1 VSKKFPDGQPVELIV
16 GGVPVSDELKTIVGN
31 GMMLVGDAAHHTN
44 PITGGGII
52 NAMEGGKIAG
62 GVASKA
68 VHQSD
73 ASTNVLM
80 EYETAWRSSFGKSMK
95 RNYKI
100 KEFFTSLSDE
110 ELNKLARSIQGV
122 RIEEMSAA
130 GIVKCLL
137 KANPKL
143 LLSLRHLL

>member
-1 VSKKFPDGQPVELIV
+1 
-16 GGVPVSDELKTIVGN
+16 
-31 GMMLVGDAAHHTN
+31 MLVGDAAHHTD

-62 GVASKA
+62 EVASKA
-68 VHQSD
+68 VHQND
-73 ASTNVLM
+73 ASTNTLM
-80 EYETAWRSSFGKSMK
+80 EYESAWRSSFGKKMK
-95 RNYKI
+95 RDYKI
-100 KEFFTSLSDE
+100 KEFFISLSDE

-122 RIEEMSAA
+122 KVEEMSAA
-130 GIVKCLL
+130 GIVKHLL